1 MAGQIDP
8 IRAELVG
15 WTPRV
20 PRNLL
25 ASLPPLGRKTAPKL
39 PQNISF
45 SPPLSAHPC
54 YQCQEKCLP
63 HRRPVSW
70 SPLILQRCRLRCLP
84 RGHPLKISRTFEL
97 PVGERDGSHPLT
109 AFARAPRTTE
119 PRSLHYLYDSLPPTP
134 ALCAQLLFH
143 QLIQGHFSFVVH
155 PTVATAPRSI
165 WPAKMSRFSTGR
177 LLAQNLFQAF
187 NKPVFPSATPVWTR
201 AFSQTAARR
210 DADSESSAK
219 LMESLTRGIV
229 GMAADP
235 TDLTGDK
242 LATNIGLRDTEDEP
256 YHFHIYSHKHNTHI
270 TVTKPNRD
278 ALISLSCGNLG
289 FKKSNR
295 KHYDSAY
302 QLGAYVVDKMHQMNL
317 HNKIKKMEVVLRGF
331 GPGREAVIKVLLG
344 NEGRMLRSSIVRVS
358 DATRL
363 KFGGTRSKKPRRLG

>member
-1 MAGQIDP
+1 MDRWKFCCNANGQIDP

-45 SPPLSAHPC
+45 SPPLAAACVACPAAIHSKFRGPLNFRSANGTGAIHSRHSHA
-54 YQCQEKCLP
+54 
-63 HRRPVSW
+63 HRV
-70 SPLILQRCRLRCLP
+70 
-84 RGHPLKISRTFEL
+84 
-97 PVGERDGSHPLT
+97 
-109 AFARAPRTTE
+109 
-119 PRSLHYLYDSLPPTP
+119 PRSHGLPTTCTTRFPQFRH
-134 ALCAQLLFH
+134 CVRQLLFH
-143 QLIQGHFSFVVH
+143 PLIQGHLSFVVH

-187 NKPVFPSATPVWTR
+187 NKPVFPSATPLWTR